1 MDLHQLLSQHIKQLE
16 DELGCPLFL
25 RVGKQ
30 VLITEVVFRKDLSR
44 SEECRD
50 GGARDERHETG
61 RGAPGV
67 GATTLTYRLP
77 HVLGDY
83 NRRFPDI
90 ELIVLTVTTNFCS
103 TPSLRSISIWPL

>member
-61 RGAPGV
+61 RGAPPRSPTDCRTF
-67 GATTLTYRLP
+67 GAITTGGSP
-77 HVLGDY
+77 
-83 NRRFPDI
+83 I
-90 ELIVLTVTTNFCS
+90 SSSSCS
-103 TPSLRSISIWPL
+103 P